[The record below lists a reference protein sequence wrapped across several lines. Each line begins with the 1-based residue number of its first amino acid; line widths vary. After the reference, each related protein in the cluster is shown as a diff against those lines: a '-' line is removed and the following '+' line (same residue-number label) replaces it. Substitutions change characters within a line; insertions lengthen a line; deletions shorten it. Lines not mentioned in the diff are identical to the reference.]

1 MLRDVVIDIIDIDFS
16 NPFERSCYS
25 ILILCKGITSCTFS
39 LVAIIDRWTCLY
51 F

>member
-25 ILILCKGITSCTFS
+25 RGCRLILRIQY
-39 LVAIIDRWTCLY
+39 L
-51 F
+51 

>member
-25 ILILCKGITSCTFS
+25 ILILCKPVGGINLS
-39 LVAIIDRWTCLY
+39 
-51 F
+51 

>member
-25 ILILCKGITSCTFS
+25 ILILRKGDYKLHFFFSCYN
-39 LVAIIDRWTCLY
+39 R
-51 F
+51 